1 MASVEVIR
9 QNKKGIDELIEE
21 LVRHRTWKYT
31 LLVMSICITQFYS
44 PTSTYITSF
53 AGTDLLYFQFHYNH
67 VYQATCYFNK
77 LSAIMKVI
85 IIPIDYNDNL
95 TEQIQ
100 ELTRSLATF
109 GPANLK
115 NASI

>member
-1 MASVEVIR
+1 MASVELIR

-21 LVRHRTWKYT
+21 LVQHRTWKYT

-44 PTSTYITSF
+44 STSAYINSF
-53 AGTDLLYFQFHYNH
+53 AGTDLLHFHCNH
-67 VYQATCYFNK
+67 VYQTTCYLNK
-77 LSAIMKVI
+77 LSAFMKVI

>member
-1 MASVEVIR
+1 MASVELIR

-21 LVRHRTWKYT
+21 LVQHRTWKYT

-44 PTSTYITSF
+44 STSAYISSF
-53 AGTDLLYFQFHYNH
+53 AGTDLLHFHCNH
-67 VYQATCYFNK
+67 VYQTTCYLNK
-77 LSAIMKVI
+77 LSAFMKVI